1 LEKIELQAT
10 VRKTVGNGPARV
22 LRRAGQ
28 IPAVLYGRKTDPVL
42 LSVNTKDLQQIL
54 KQGSFGQFILNL
66 VIQNGKKVTKAAMI
80 KELQTHPVSGQLIH
94 IDFYEVDMKRK
105 IKVMV
110 PVVTTGQSV
119 GVEEGGML
127 NIVRRELE
135 VFCLPGDI
143 PESFEIDISELTIGD
158 SIHLEDVPL
167 GESELTIG
175 DSIHLEDV
183 PLGENVEV
191 ATDVN
196 YTVVTVLSPKVEEEE
211 EEVEEEEEELEEG
224 EEGAEGEAAEGE
236 AKPEAKPEEE
246 K

>member
-1 LEKIELQAT
+1 LEKIEMQAT

-28 IPAVLYGRKTDPVL
+28 TPAVLYGRKTETVL
-42 LSVNTKDLQQIL
+42 LSVNTKDLEKIL
-54 KQGSFGQFILNL
+54 KQGNFGQFILNL
-66 VIQNGKKVTKAAMI
+66 VIQNGKQVTKAAMI

-94 IDFYEVDMKRK
+94 IDFYEVDMKRQ
-105 IKVMV
+105 INVMI
-110 PVVTTGQSV
+110 PVVTRGKSV

-143 PESFEIDISELTIGD
+143 PESIEIDISELGIGD
-158 SIHLEDVPL
+158 SIHLAD
-167 GESELTIG
+167 I
-175 DSIHLEDV
+175 

-191 ATDVN
+191 DTDVN
-196 YTVVTVLSPKVEEEE
+196 YTVVTVLSPMVEEEVAE
-211 EEVEEEEEELEEG
+211 EGEEELEQG
-224 EEGAEGEAAEGE
+224 EEGAEGEAAE
-236 AKPEAKPEEE
+236 AEAKPEEE

>member
-1 LEKIELQAT
+1 MEKIDLQAS
-10 VRKTVGNGPARV
+10 VRKSVGNGPSRV

-28 IPAVLYGRKTDPVL
+28 TPAVLYGRKTEPLL
-42 LSVNTKDLQQIL
+42 LSVNTKDLELIL

-94 IDFYEVDMKRK
+94 IDFYEVDMNRQ
-105 IKVMV
+105 IRVMV
-110 PVVTTGQSV
+110 PVVTTGQSP

-143 PESFEIDISELTIGD
+143 PESFEIDISDLAIGD
-158 SIHLEDVPL
+158 SIHLEDMPL
-167 GESELTIG
+167 G
-175 DSIHLEDV
+175 D
-183 PLGENVEV
+183 NVEV
-191 ATDVN
+191 VADVN
-196 YTVVTVLSPKVEEEE
+196 YTVVTVLSPKIEEEEVAEEEE
-211 EEVEEEEEELEEG
+211 EGLEEG
-224 EEGAEGEAAEGE
+224 EEGAEGEAAESE
-236 AKPEAKPEEE
+236 AEPEEE

>member
-1 LEKIELQAT
+1 
-10 VRKTVGNGPARV
+10 VGNGPARV
-22 LRRAGQ
+22 LRQAGR
-28 IPAVLYGRKTDPVL
+28 IPAILYGRNTEPVL
-42 LSVNTKDLQQIL
+42 LSVNSKELEHVL
-54 KQGSFGQFILNL
+54 GKGSFGQFILNL

-94 IDFYEVDMKRK
+94 IDFYEIDMKRQ

-110 PVVTTGQSV
+110 PVVTTGKSI

-143 PESFEIDISELTIGD
+143 PESFEIDISEMTIGD
-158 SIHLEDVPL
+158 SVHIEDIPL
-167 GESELTIG
+167 G
-175 DSIHLEDV
+175 D
-183 PLGENVEV
+183 NVEV
-191 ATDVN
+191 AADVN

-211 EEVEEEEEELEEG
+211 VPEEDEEGLEEG
-224 EEGAEGEAAEGE
+224 EEGAEGEAADSE
-236 AKPEAKPEEE
+236 AEPEEE

>member
-1 LEKIELQAT
+1 MEKIDLKAS
-10 VRKTVGNGPARV
+10 VRETVGNGPARV

-28 IPAVLYGRKTDPVL
+28 TPAVLYGRKTEPVL
-42 LSVNTKDLQQIL
+42 LSVDTKDLEQIL
-54 KQGSFGQFILNL
+54 KKGSFGQVILNL
-66 VIQNGKKVTKAAMI
+66 VIQNGKKVTRSAII
-80 KELQTHPVSGQLIH
+80 KELQAHPVSGNLIH
-94 IDFYEVDMKRK
+94 IDFYEVDMKRQ

-110 PVVTTGQSV
+110 PVVTTGKSV
-119 GVEEGGML
+119 GIEEGGLL

-143 PESFEIDISELTIGD
+143 PEAIEIDISELG
-158 SIHLEDVPL
+158 
-167 GESELTIG
+167 IG

-211 EEVEEEEEELEEG
+211 VEEEEEELEEG
-224 EEGAEGEAAEGE
+224 EEGAEGEAADGE

>member
-1 LEKIELQAT
+1 
-10 VRKTVGNGPARV
+10 VRKSTGNGPARV

-28 IPAVLYGRKTDPVL
+28 IPAVLYGRRTEPIL
-42 LSVNTKDLQQIL
+42 LSVNTKDFELIL
-54 KQGSFGQFILNL
+54 KKGSFGQFILNL

-80 KELQTHPVSGQLIH
+80 KELQTHPVSGSLIH
-94 IDFYEVDMKRK
+94 IDFYEVDMKRQ

-110 PVVTTGQSV
+110 PIITTGKSV

-143 PESFEIDISELTIGD
+143 PESIEIDISELTIGD

-167 GESELTIG
+167 GE
-175 DSIHLEDV
+175 
-183 PLGENVEV
+183 NVEISS
-191 ATDVN
+191 DVN

-211 EEVEEEEEELEEG
+211 VEEEEGEELEEG
-224 EEGAEGEAAEGE
+224 EEGAEGEAAE
-236 AKPEAKPEEE
+236 AEAKPEEE

>member
-1 LEKIELQAT
+1 LSF
-10 VRKTVGNGPARV
+10 KTGKR
-22 LRRAGQ
+22 
-28 IPAVLYGRKTDPVL
+28 
-42 LSVNTKDLQQIL
+42 
-54 KQGSFGQFILNL
+54 
-66 VIQNGKKVTKAAMI
+66 KKVTKAAMI
-80 KELQTHPVSGQLIH
+80 KELQTHPVSGHLIH
-94 IDFYEVDMKRK
+94 IDFYEIDMKRQ

-110 PVVTTGQSV
+110 PVVTTGKSI

-143 PESFEIDISELTIGD
+143 PESFEIDISEMTIGD
-158 SIHLEDVPL
+158 SVHLEDVPL
-167 GESELTIG
+167 G
-175 DSIHLEDV
+175 D
-183 PLGENVEV
+183 NVEV
-191 ATDVN
+191 VSDVN

-211 EEVEEEEEELEEG
+211 VVEEEEEELEEG

>member
-10 VRKTVGNGPARV
+10 VRKSTGNGPARV

-28 IPAVLYGRKTDPVL
+28 LPAVLYGRKTDPVL
-42 LSVNTKDLQQIL
+42 LSVNTKDLELIL
-54 KQGSFGQFILNL
+54 KKGSFGQLILDL
-66 VIQNGKKVTKAAMI
+66 VIQNGQKATKPAMI
-80 KELQTHPVSGQLIH
+80 KELQTHPVSGSLIH
-94 IDFYEVDMKRK
+94 IDFYEVDMKRR

-110 PVVTTGQSV
+110 PVITTGKSL

-143 PESFEIDISELTIGD
+143 PESIEIDISELTIGD
-158 SIHLEDVPL
+158 SIHLADVPL
-167 GESELTIG
+167 GQ
-175 DSIHLEDV
+175 
-183 PLGENVEV
+183 NVEI

-211 EEVEEEEEELEEG
+211 VAEEEEEGLEGAEEG
-224 EEGAEGEAAEGE
+224 EEGEAAEVE
-236 AKPEAKPEEE
+236 AEPEE
-246 K
+246 KK

>member
-1 LEKIELQAT
+1 LEKIDLNAT
-10 VRKTVGNGPARV
+10 VRKSVGNGPARV

-28 IPAVLYGRKTDPVL
+28 IPAVLYGPKIEPVL
-42 LSVNTKDLQQIL
+42 LSVNTKDFEQIL
-54 KQGSFGQFILNL
+54 KEGSFGQFILNL
-66 VIQNGKKVTKAAMI
+66 VIQNGKKVTKAVMI
-80 KELQTHPVSGQLIH
+80 KELQVHPVSGDLIH
-94 IDFYEVDMKRK
+94 IDFYEVDMKRQ

-110 PVVTTGQSV
+110 PVVTTGKSA

-143 PESFEIDISELTIGD
+143 PESIEIDISGMTIGD
-158 SIHLEDVPL
+158 SV
-167 GESELTIG
+167 
-175 DSIHLEDV
+175 HLEDV

-211 EEVEEEEEELEEG
+211 VAEEEEEELEEG
-224 EEGAEGEAAEGE
+224 EEGEEGEAAE
-236 AKPEAKPEEE
+236 AEAKPEEE